1 MPNVVYLSDMENL
14 IKLLHDCRLG
24 GAVIEEKYIGQ
35 LLYEI
40 EAWKLKIQSA
50 IKVYN

>member
-1 MPNVVYLSDMENL
+1 MEDL
-14 IKLLHDCRLG
+14 IKLLHDCRLDG
-24 GAVIEEKYIGQ
+24 VVIEEKYIGQ

-50 IKVYN
+50 IKVHS